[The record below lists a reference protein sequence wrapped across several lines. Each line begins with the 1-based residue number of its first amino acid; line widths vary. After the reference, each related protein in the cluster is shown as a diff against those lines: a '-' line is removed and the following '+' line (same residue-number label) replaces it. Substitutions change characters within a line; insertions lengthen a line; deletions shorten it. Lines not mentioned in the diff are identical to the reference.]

1 MSSLTGRKSKQ
12 KYKFY
17 RRKASG
23 KRGFR
28 FLEISILL
36 LIIFIFLFG
45 FSLAKRQSYREAQ
58 EPKERKIVRL
68 QILNAGSLTKAL
80 DLVIQKIKN
89 SPQKGII
96 FEIIEKKNYRNPS
109 LSSSLVAYN
118 QEEEKEAAELL
129 AKILKLKR
137 TNVIK
142 QKFADN
148 YLGLSLKLLIGQDVE
163 IKGGKELFFEDNF

>member
-1 MSSLTGRKSKQ
+1 MSSLPGRKSKQ

-17 RRKASG
+17 RRTAFG
-23 KRGFR
+23 KGGFR

-36 LIIFIFLFG
+36 LTIFVFLFG
-45 FSLAKRQSYREAQ
+45 FSLAKRQSYREAL

-68 QILNAGSLTKAL
+68 QILNASSWTKAL
-80 DLVIQKIKN
+80 DLVVQKIKN

-109 LSSSLVAYN
+109 LSNTLVVYN
-118 QEEEKEAAELL
+118 REEEKEVADLL
-129 AKILKLKR
+129 AKILKLEKR
-137 TNVIK
+137 NVIK

-148 YLGLSLKLLIGQDVE
+148 YLGLNLKLLIGQDVE
-163 IKGGKELFFEDNF
+163 IKGGKELLFEDNF